1 MDTLGLLSD
10 QLTPT
15 PPPCGPAVAGKQLVS
30 LILWR
35 HPAAK
40 RITHLPHPTEGLHI
54 MTSHLLGLKAEQF
67 KRLELVE
74 LDFTGQTGTY
84 AVMGANEAGKS
95 SLLDALES
103 VLAGRKATKFE
114 QPIHDDGDEARIVAT
129 FDDIIV
135 TRTFK
140 KGKPPTITVTG
151 TDGRRFANT
160 EEIMKA
166 LYAHVA
172 LDPLAFSRLKD
183 DEQVATLLPL
193 IGYDPKKDDDATFT
207 ARFNRTAVG
216 RDRDAAKARRDGI
229 TLPKLSEP
237 LPAVLVSVAALSDEL
252 AVALG
257 KNNEREGWVRTAEQ
271 RAREVA
277 EGHQRVQ
284 ALEIELEEEVAAV
297 LAHINAHERA
307 VEILATRA
315 IVDVEPIRAAILTAE
330 TTNNNISQRDEYAR
344 LDVAYNSEMAE
355 YAALTQ
361 TIEKIAARKKKA
373 LSEAKMPVPKL
384 TIDPESNL
392 LMFAGTPFSQAS
404 TGVMIRTGVAIA
416 MALNPNLRLIII
428 RDASL
433 LDAGN
438 RKVIDD
444 IAKANDF
451 LVLMELADE
460 NAPVG
465 VVIEQGTVRE
475 VR

>member
-1 MDTLGLLSD
+1 
-10 QLTPT
+10 
-15 PPPCGPAVAGKQLVS
+15 
-30 LILWR
+30 
-35 HPAAK
+35 
-40 RITHLPHPTEGLHI
+40 

-114 QPIHDDGDEARIVAT
+114 QPIHDDGAEARIVAT

-140 KGKPPTITVTG
+140 KDKPPTITVTG

-160 EEIMKA
+160 EEIIKA

-193 IGYDPKKDDDATFT
+193 IGYDPAKDDAAMFS
-207 ARFNRTAVG
+207 ARAERTAVG

-229 TLPKLSEP
+229 TLPLLTQP
-237 LPAVLVSVAALSDEL
+237 LPAALVSIAALSDEL
-252 AVALG
+252 DVALG
-257 KNNEREGWVRTAEQ
+257 KNSEHERLLAAVIRQDDRVRAWEEQ
-271 RAREVA
+271 VVALELELEKCRLAVAVQVA
-277 EGHQRVQ
+277 EHVRLSDLAGLSQ
-284 ALEIELEEEVAAV
+284 A
-297 LAHINAHERA
+297 
-307 VEILATRA
+307 
-315 IVDVEPIRAAILTAE
+315 VDVEPIRTAILNAE
-330 TTNNNISQRDEYAR
+330 TTNSNISQRDEHAR
-344 LDVAYNSEMAE
+344 LDVAYNTEVAE
-355 YAALTQ
+355 YISLTAQ
-361 TIEKIAARKKKA
+361 IDKIAERKKTA
-373 LSEAKMPVPKL
+373 LAAAKMPVPKL
-384 TIDPESNL
+384 TIDPDTNL
-392 LMFAGTPFSQAS
+392 LLLAGSPFSQSS
-404 TGVMIRTGVAIA
+404 TGVKIRTGVAIA
-416 MALNPNLRLIII
+416 MALNPDLRLIII

-438 RKVIDD
+438 RKIIDD
-444 IAKANDF
+444 IAKANNF

>member
-1 MDTLGLLSD
+1 
-10 QLTPT
+10 
-15 PPPCGPAVAGKQLVS
+15 
-30 LILWR
+30 
-35 HPAAK
+35 
-40 RITHLPHPTEGLHI
+40 

-114 QPIHDDGDEARIVAT
+114 QPIHDDGAEARIVAT

-140 KGKPPTITVTG
+140 KDKPPTITVTG

-160 EEIMKA
+160 EEIIKA

-193 IGYDPKKDDDATFT
+193 IGYDPAKDDTAAFT
-207 ARFNRTAVG
+207 ARAERTAVG

-229 TLPKLSEP
+229 TLPKLTEP
-237 LPAVLVSVAALSDEL
+237 LPAALVSVAALSDEL

-257 KNNEREGWVRTAEQ
+257 KNNEHEHTRAAIDRQDDIVASYDQQIEALVLELANTRTAWGTAMDERKRMQ
-271 RAREVA
+271 RLAS
-277 EGHQRVQ
+277 
-284 ALEIELEEEVAAV
+284 LSEL
-297 LAHINAHERA
+297 
-307 VEILATRA
+307 
-315 IVDVEPIRAAILTAE
+315 VDVEPIRAAILNAE
-330 TTNNNISQRDEYAR
+330 TTNNNITQRDEHAR
-344 LDVAYNSEMAE
+344 LDKDYQQLVRE
-355 YAALTQ
+355 YVVFTAA
-361 TIEKIAARKKKA
+361 IDKIAERKKKA
-373 LSEAKMPVPKL
+373 LAEAKMPVLKL

-392 LMFAGTPFSQAS
+392 LMLAGTPFSQSS
-404 TGVMIRTGVAIA
+404 TGVKIRIGVAIA
-416 MALNPNLRLIII
+416 MALNPDLRLIII

-438 RKVIDD
+438 RKIIDD
-444 IAKANDF
+444 IAKANKF

>member
-1 MDTLGLLSD
+1 
-10 QLTPT
+10 
-15 PPPCGPAVAGKQLVS
+15 
-30 LILWR
+30 
-35 HPAAK
+35 
-40 RITHLPHPTEGLHI
+40 
-54 MTSHLLGLKAEQF
+54 MTSQLLGLRAEQF
-67 KRLELVE
+67 KRLQLVE
-74 LDFTGQTGTY
+74 LDFNGATGTY

-114 QPIHDDGDEARIVAT
+114 QPIHDDGEEARIVAT

-160 EEIMKA
+160 EEIIKS

-193 IGYDPKKDDDATFT
+193 IGYDPAKDDAASAT
-207 ARFNRTAVG
+207 ARADRTIVG

-229 TLPKLSEP
+229 VLPLLAEG
-237 LPAVLVSVAALSDEL
+237 LPDKPVSIADLSDAL
-252 AVALG
+252 AQAIE
-257 KNNEREGWVRTAEQ
+257 KNNETDRLQVAVQRQTSDAQACQEQVESLALELKNARAFAAEQ
-271 RAREVA
+271 SDKLARLSNLYASSES
-277 EGHQRVQ
+277 
-284 ALEIELEEEVAAV
+284 
-297 LAHINAHERA
+297 
-307 VEILATRA
+307 
-315 IVDVEPIRAAILTAE
+315 VDVEPIRTAILNAE
-330 TTNNNISQRDEYAR
+330 TTNSNIGLRNQRR
-344 LDVAYNSEMAE
+344 LFDIAYEEQVATFAE
-355 YAALTQ
+355 YTS
-361 TIEKIAARKKKA
+361 KIDEIAERKKTA
-373 LSEAKMPVPKL
+373 LAAAKMPVPKL
-384 TIDPESNL
+384 TIDPETNL
-392 LMFAGTPFSQAS
+392 LLLAGSPFSQAS
-404 TGVMIRTGVAIA
+404 TGVKIRTGVAIA
-416 MALNPNLRLIII
+416 MALNPDLRLIII

-438 RKVIDD
+438 RQVIDEL
-444 IAKANDF
+444 AKANEF

-465 VVIEQGTVRE
+465 VVIEQGNVRE